1 MAFTIASAPHGHSQQ
16 KTATMMRWVLAALLP
31 GIATQCYFFGYGV
44 LVQLLL
50 GLLTAAASEALVLA
64 LRHRPIG
71 RHLQDSSALLTGA
84 LLAVALPPLAP
95 WWLVIIGT
103 VFAIIVAKQLYGGLG
118 QNPFNPAMV
127 AYVLLLV
134 SFPSQ
139 MTSWQPAHGLAIAQ
153 PDLLQALQAILHSE
167 ADHWRHTIDG
177 VTSATPLDSMKT
189 QLGMGRD
196 IATIQAQA
204 PFGDLAGIG
213 WGWVNLAFLA
223 GGLFLILIGTIAWQ
237 IPTAM
242 LLSLTLCAAIAH
254 GLHPE
259 QFMAPQLQ
267 LLSGATM
274 LGAFFIATDPVTAA
288 TTPRGRLLFGALIGI
303 LIFVIRS
310 LGGYPDGVAFAVL
323 LANICT
329 PLIDNITRPAVY
341 GSQRRAGGK

>member
-16 KTATMMRWVLAALLP
+16 KTATMMRWVLAALIP
-31 GIATQCYFFGYGV
+31 GIATQCYFFGAGV
-44 LVQLLL
+44 LVQLMLA
-50 GLLTAAASEALVLA
+50 LLTAAGSEALILA
-64 LRHRPIG
+64 LRRRPIG

-95 WWLVIIGT
+95 WWLVVIGT
-103 VFAIIVAKQLYGGLG
+103 AFAIIVAKQLYGGLG

-127 AYVLLLV
+127 GYVLLLV

-139 MTSWQPAHGLAIAQ
+139 MTSWQPPLGLGTAQ
-153 PDLLQALQAILHSE
+153 PDLLQAVQAILHSE
-167 ADHWRHTIDG
+167 AAHWRHTIDG

-196 IATIQAQA
+196 LSTIHAQ
-204 PFGDLAGIG
+204 PQFGQWAGVG
-213 WGWVNLAFLA
+213 WEWVNLAFLA

-254 GLHPE
+254 GLQPE
-259 QFMAPQLQ
+259 QFMAPLLQ

-288 TTPRGRLLFGALIGI
+288 TTPRGRLIYGALIGLLVFI
-303 LIFVIRS
+303 IRS
-310 LGGYPDGVAFAVL
+310 WGGYPDAVAFSVL
-323 LANICT
+323 LVNILV
-329 PLIDNITRPAVY
+329 PLIDSCSRPAIY
-341 GSQRRAGGK
+341 GK